1 LSEPG
6 LTDAGDG
13 AMPRDE
19 RDDDIIYPGTI
30 PFLLVHVAAFAVL
43 FTGVTVEAVIIA
55 VVLYFVRIFFIG
67 AAYHRYFSHR
77 AYSTSRWFQFVL
89 AFMAQ
94 TTAQKSV
101 LWWATKH
108 RHHHLHSDTEH
119 DTHSPRHKGFWFSH
133 FGWIFSRA
141 HQDYD
146 EVKIADF
153 YKYPELRWLDE
164 YQTFPALILGTI
176 CFLIAGWPGLIVG
189 FVWSTVFVY
198 HATFAINSVAHVFG
212 RKRYVTGDDS
222 RNNWIL
228 AFFTMGEGW
237 HNNHHAFQ
245 SSVRQGFRWYEWDPT
260 YYILRALS
268 WTGLIWDLKA
278 PPELVLRNEQ
288 KLGAR
293 TIDRAAA
300 DVVATFDLD
309 TIVRGLRNAIDH
321 APALTE
327 FRRIVA
333 SAKERASEIVHTI
346 HLPHLPSRGEIHARA
361 VAMLARTRSIE
372 EIVDRAHRLLIE
384 RVSARVAP
392 A

>member
-1 LSEPG
+1 MSEPG
-6 LTDAGDG
+6 LTGDG
-13 AMPRDE
+13 AARRDE
-19 RDDDIIYPGTI
+19 RDDDIIFPGTI
-30 PFLLVHVAAFAVL
+30 PFILVHVAALAVV
-43 FTGVTVEAVIIA
+43 FTGVTVEAVVIG
-55 VVLYFVRIFFIG
+55 VVLYFLRIFFIG

-77 AYSTSRWFQFVL
+77 AYATSRWFQFVL

-108 RHHHLHSDTEH
+108 RHHHLHSDTEF

-141 HQDYD
+141 HQDFD

-164 YQTFPALILGTI
+164 YQTFPALVMGTI

-260 YYILRALS
+260 YYILRALA

-278 PPELVLRNEQ
+278 PPVAVLKNEQ

-300 DVVATFDLD
+300 DVVASFDLE

-321 APALTE
+321 APTLTE

-346 HLPHLPSRGEIHARA
+346 HLPHLPSRSEIHARA
-361 VAMLARTRSIE
+361 VAMLARTPSIE
-372 EIVDRAHRLLIE
+372 DIVDRAHRLLIE
-384 RVSARVAP
+384 RVSARVA

>member
-1 LSEPG
+1 M
-6 LTDAGDG
+6 TGDG
-13 AMPRDE
+13 AARRDE
-19 RDDDIIYPGTI
+19 RDDDIIFPGTI
-30 PFLLVHVAAFAVL
+30 PFILVHVAALAVV
-43 FTGVTVEAVIIA
+43 FTGVTVEAVVIG
-55 VVLYFVRIFFIG
+55 VVLYFLRIFFIG

-77 AYSTSRWFQFVL
+77 AYATSRWFQFVL

-108 RHHHLHSDTEH
+108 RHHHLHSDTEF

-141 HQDYD
+141 HQDFD

-164 YQTFPALILGTI
+164 YQTFPALVMGTI

-260 YYILRALS
+260 YYILRALA

-278 PPELVLRNEQ
+278 PPVAVLKNEQ

-300 DVVATFDLD
+300 DVVASFDLE

-321 APALTE
+321 APTLTE

-346 HLPHLPSRGEIHARA
+346 HLPHLPSRSEIHARA
-361 VAMLARTRSIE
+361 VAMLARTPSIE
-372 EIVDRAHRLLIE
+372 DIVDRAHRLLIE
-384 RVSARVAP
+384 RVSARVA

>member
-1 LSEPG
+1 MSEAGLPG
-6 LTDAGDG
+6 ASGG
-13 AMPRDE
+13 SIG
-19 RDDDIIYPGTI
+19 RDDRGDDILYPATI
-30 PFLLVHVAAFAVL
+30 PFVLLHVAALAVV
-43 FTGVTVEAVIIA
+43 FTGVTVEALVIG

-67 AAYHRYFSHR
+67 AGYHRYFSHR
-77 AYSTSRWFQFVL
+77 AFATSRWFQFVL

-94 TTAQKSV
+94 STAQKSV

-133 FGWIFSRA
+133 FGWVFSRA
-141 HQDYD
+141 HQDFD

-164 YQTFPALILGTI
+164 YQTFPALVLATI

-222 RNNWIL
+222 RNNWLL

-268 WTGLIWDLKA
+268 WTGVIWDLKE
-278 PPELVLRNEQ
+278 PPEVVLRNEQ

-300 DVVATFDLD
+300 DVVATFDLE

-321 APALTE
+321 APTLTE
-327 FRRIVA
+327 FKQIAAAAR
-333 SAKERASEIVHTI
+333 ERASEIVQTI
-346 HLPHLPSRGEIHARA
+346 HLPHLPSRAEIHARA
-361 VAMLARTRSIE
+361 VAMLARTRSIDD
-372 EIVDRAHRLLIE
+372 IVDRAHRLLIE
-384 RVSARVAP
+384 RVSDRVA